1 MKKMDI
7 AGISLFLLL
16 IPLAYSA
23 DVSSSGVAALNIT
36 LISQVPDPV
45 EPGDIVELRWKIDNK
60 AAETA
65 ENVLFEIVENYPF
78 TIYEGSATQ
87 SLGTIYGR
95 QKGKSGVIAHF
106 KVKVDPGAVTGDNK
120 IAIRYKY
127 GGVVGLD
134 WVEPEPFVVRVRPR
148 EAVLSVADITADRIP
163 PGGTGRV
170 RITLKNQVAAGLEYV
185 RARLLLDD
193 VPLVPVGSSNERS
206 IREIPAYEN
215 ATLVFLLAA
224 EGDAAAQH
232 YKVPLQLDYFDQV
245 KNYSASLVV
254 GVLVG
259 AVPEM
264 YAAIDS
270 SEIIY
275 PGTTGRVVIRF
286 VNKGSGD
293 IKFLNVRMQEN
304 SDVRAISPPE
314 AYVGTID
321 SDDYDTAEFTL
332 YVKGEEQVTLPLVAE
347 YRDSNNELYRQQLD
361 LPLRLYSR
369 SEAKRYGLAQG
380 SSGVGV
386 LIVLAIVAAGVY
398 FFIRR
403 RRKKKS

>member
-1 MKKMDI
+1 MRYI
-7 AGISLFLLL
+7 LICILLAL
-16 IPLAYSA
+16 VPIVYGDGVNSA
-23 DVSSSGVAALNIT
+23 GVAALNIT

-65 ENVLFEIVENYPF
+65 ENVLFQIVENHPF
-78 TIYEGSATQ
+78 TVYEGSALQ

-106 KVKVDPGAVTGDNK
+106 KVKVDPGAVTGDNE
-120 IAIRYKY
+120 ITIRYKY
-127 GGVVGLD
+127 SGVVGLD

-215 ATLVFLLAA
+215 ATLEFLLAA

-232 YKVPLQLDYFDQV
+232 YKVPLQLTYFDQA

-254 GVLVG
+254 GILVG

-270 SEIIY
+270 SEIVHS
-275 PGTTGRVVIRF
+275 GSTGRVVIRF

-293 IKFLNVRMQEN
+293 IKFLDARMQEN
-304 SDVRAISPPE
+304 SNVRVVSAAQ

-332 YVKGEEQVTLPLVAE
+332 YAKGDEQVMLPLLVE
-347 YRDSNNELYRQQLD
+347 YRDSNNELYRQQLE

-369 SEAKRYGLAQG
+369 SEAKRYGLVQG
-380 SSGVGV
+380 SSGIGI
-386 LIVLAIVAAGVY
+386 LIVIAIVAAGVY